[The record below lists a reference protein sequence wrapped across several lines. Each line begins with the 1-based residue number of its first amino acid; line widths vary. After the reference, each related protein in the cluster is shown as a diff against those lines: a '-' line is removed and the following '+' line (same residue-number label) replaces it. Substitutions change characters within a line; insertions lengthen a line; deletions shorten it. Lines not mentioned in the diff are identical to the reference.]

1 MSNSHGLTIR
11 IPSQKKSA
19 VFIPPALEVVLDT
32 PTTTPVAELLGLVGL
47 VGAGVIGVRFE
58 VLLIKPPGFVALLG
72 FVGL

>member
-1 MSNSHGLTIR
+1 MFNSHGLTIR

-32 PTTTPVAELLGLVGL
+32 PTTTPVAELLGLVG
-47 VGAGVIGVRFE
+47 AGVIGVGFE

>member
-1 MSNSHGLTIR
+1 MFNSHGLTIR

-32 PTTTPVAELLGLVGL
+32 PTTIPVAELLVL
-47 VGAGVIGVRFE
+47 VGAGVIGVGFE

-72 FVGL
+72 FLGL